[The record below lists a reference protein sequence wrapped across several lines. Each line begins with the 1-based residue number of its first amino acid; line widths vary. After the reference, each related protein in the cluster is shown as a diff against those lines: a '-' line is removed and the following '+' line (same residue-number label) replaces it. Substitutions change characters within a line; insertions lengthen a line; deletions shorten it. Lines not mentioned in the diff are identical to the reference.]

1 MTKRI
6 VDEVMRFSIVVNG
19 NSAQKELYD
28 LEKRKRTLI
37 QANKDLRAE
46 RSKLDK
52 SLNPEKYKKLS
63 AEIQKNSDELEQ
75 NRSKMSALQKAVGV
89 TGLTMGQL
97 RKRAMGLRAQLDN
110 MVPDTVQYKKLQHE
124 LQQVNKRMWE
134 LRNGARASQGALSKL
149 ANGFNKYL
157 ALGSAVVA
165 TLTGV
170 VFSFQKFIDYAGKLS
185 DAQANVQKTTG
196 LTKKEVDDMTKSFG
210 AFSTRTTRIELLEL
224 AEEAGRL
231 GIKGKRD
238 IMAFVEQAN
247 KLKVALGDDLST
259 EQIREVGKLVNVYK
273 VGTETGKDFAGSMD
287 SLGSAINEVAAS
299 GANQAGFL
307 VEYLKRQAGI
317 AAQAK
322 ISAADNIGYAATF
335 DEIGQSV
342 EVAATAMNKVIL
354 DMFQNP
360 GEYAKIAGVSI
371 KEFNKLLEED
381 SNEAMIKF
389 LEGLNG
395 NNEGLSV
402 MTQKI
407 EELDA
412 GGTRGVQAL
421 AALSGAT
428 DILRK
433 RQETANDAQKE
444 AISLTN
450 EYNLKNDNLAGL
462 IEKIGRRFR
471 AVFASRALTKGLESF
486 LKLIGRITGAVES
499 NEDAVRQQRLEL
511 FKLQSRIFNVNT
523 SNEDRL
529 KLINEL
535 KASYPELLGDID
547 AETVSNEE
555 LRKSLKK
562 VNDELVNRII
572 LARKQDEINE
582 QNEDT
587 ADKQEEYLK
596 REEKLRETVADIVQR
611 HSDFKFDA
619 DKTELQNAKALLSLV
634 QDRTKG
640 ERTLFEQGFRDRRAL
655 SVAITNLQATESFY
669 NGAVSEGNKLLE
681 EREALKKRLGLI
693 DTGGVVEPDGEPGG
707 DKPKEGDT
715 RFIAGELYT
724 FKNGRWTKVVPE
736 GTKKAQKQDPEINTQ
751 LKETLLMRNQLIKD
765 SYLKEL
771 ADMEI
776 THRLKMDS
784 LRANIEEEQKVLDE
798 MFKTETDP
806 KRLNDQAE
814 LVKNLK
820 EQLTL
825 EEEIYQLEI
834 GKMVEEG
841 YNSQLSELQEKY
853 EREKTLRLT
862 EHNNQMAALAGNEK
876 ARADLQ
882 KQFDKE
888 ELDREEKHLK
898 ELIREM
904 KQIIEQGDFG
914 GFDLSLLDEEEAEKM
929 KKLLEDLRLKLAE
942 VAKEKGGLSGSGS
955 GSDEEEGLNILEEDV
970 DILGYSA
977 EQWSQV
983 FENLDVTKN
992 KINLAVMAVNA
1003 FQNAWAKYH
1012 QYVSAGE
1019 NRRLAEF
1026 EKNEARKR
1034 EVLDNR
1040 LDNGLINQRQH
1051 DAAVKAS
1058 EKEVARMKAEIEYK
1072 QAKRQKDMAIVE
1084 TIVNT
1089 SVAIMQAYAQLGP
1102 IGGTIAAVLI
1112 GTLGALNLATIARQ
1126 PLPAKGFEEGYY
1138 DRIPVR
1144 REQDGKVFD
1153 AEYGGES
1160 RSGMVDRPTVFL
1172 AGESGRN
1179 FPELIVSGPDY
1190 KQFSPNL
1197 KDSIANELRR
1207 VKGFERGYISPNAMS
1222 QDATPRQ
1229 SDEEMKALLAKQNM
1243 LLELL
1248 YSEGV
1253 TATMSRDMRNIKK
1266 FRDEFDRL
1274 NEIENKAKQ

>member
-1 MTKRI
+1 MAKRI

-63 AEIQKNSDELEQ
+63 AEIQKNSDELEE
-75 NRSKMSALQKAVGV
+75 NRSKMTALQKAVGV

-110 MVPDTVQYKKLQHE
+110 MVPGTVQYKKLQRE

-170 VFSFQKFIDYAGKLS
+170 VFSFQKFIDFAGKLS

-273 VGTETGKDFAGSMD
+273 VGTQTGKDFAGSMD

-471 AVFASRALTKGLESF
+471 AVFASRAITKGLESF
-486 LKLIGRITGAVES
+486 LKLLGKITGAVQS
-499 NEDAVRQQRLEL
+499 NEDAVREQRLEL
-511 FKLQSRIFNVNT
+511 FRLQSRIFNVNT

-572 LARKQDEINE
+572 LARKQDEIND

-619 DKTELQNAKALLSLV
+619 DKTELQNAKSLLSLV

-655 SVAITNLQATESFY
+655 SVAIRNLQATENFY

-693 DTGGVVEPDGEPGG
+693 DTGGVVVPEE
-707 DKPKEGDT
+707 DKKGQPKEGET
-715 RFIAGELYT
+715 KFIAGELYV
-724 FKNGRWTKVVPE
+724 FKNGRWTKVVPDGPE
-736 GTKKAQKQDPEINTQ
+736 KTKKKDPEINTQ

-776 THRLKMDS
+776 THRAKMES
-784 LRANIEEEQKVLDE
+784 LRQNIDEEQKLLDK

-814 LVKNLK
+814 LVKNLQ

-825 EEEIYQLEI
+825 EEEIYQLEV

-853 EREKTLRLT
+853 DREKTIRLT

-882 KQFDKE
+882 KKFDKE
-888 ELDREEKHLK
+888 ELEREEAHLK

-914 GFDLSLLDEEEAEKM
+914 GFDLSLLDEEDVGKM
-929 KKLLEDLRLKLAE
+929 KKLLEELRLKLAE
-942 VAKEKGGLSGSGS
+942 VANEKGGLSGSGS
-955 GSDEEEGLNILEEDV
+955 EEEEGLNILEEDV

-1126 PLPAKGFEEGYY
+1126 PLPAKGFEGGYY

-1160 RSGMVDRPTVFL
+1160 RSGVVDRPTVYL
-1172 AGESGRN
+1172 AGEGGRN

-1190 KQFSPNL
+1190 KQFSPHL
-1197 KDSIANELRR
+1197 KDSIRNELGRI
-1207 VKGFERGYISPNAMS
+1207 KGYERGYISPNVMDQGS
-1222 QDATPRQ
+1222 ESRERDQ
-1229 SDEEMKALLAKQNM
+1229 EMKELMAKQNM